1 MSQSM
6 RFPTIWYMRPAK
18 PQISLRIR
26 AVWSEPLL
34 VAWIFYDYQATGRT
48 LFGVSK
54 LERRLHRLVLV
65 YTCQNATLLD
75 ITCHGSI
82 INLTGRAPAT
92 ETTSSHKKPNT
103 EINEP
108 KPQEEK
114 TDVSINL
121 NKVTLRN
128 ANPETMD
135 SFAPSDCTFNAPA
148 NLASFVFKPLS
159 PASAAS
165 FLYPNQDTCS
175 SFLDTIPN
183 R

>member
-1 MSQSM
+1 MCDQQNLRSAFAYKQSDQSLCLSLEYPM
-6 RFPTIWYMRPAK
+6 TIKLLAEQYLEFL
-18 PQISLRIR
+18 SLKGGCSGSSYSTL
-26 AVWSEPLL
+26 VKMPLC
-34 VAWIFYDYQATGRT
+34 W
-48 LFGVSK
+48 K
-54 LERRLHRLVLV
+54 LHVTAL
-65 YTCQNATLLD
+65 
-75 ITCHGSI
+75 

-92 ETTSSHKKPNT
+92 ETTSSHKKANT

-114 TDVSINL
+114 MDVSINL
-121 NKVTLRN
+121 TKVTVRN
-128 ANPETMD
+128 ANPESMD